1 MPEPR
6 KIGDIVS
13 QALDR
18 LVGSDEARA
27 FQLWHRAAG
36 AQVASVTQPI
46 RFARGTLTVVCES
59 SVWTNELTYLGGTL
73 LERLR
78 ALDPSCP
85 VERLRFVTGKG
96 PRQQGNEP
104 LAAK

>member
-27 FQLWHRAAG
+27 FQLWRHAAG
-36 AQVASVTQPI
+36 EQVTAVTQPI
-46 RFARGTLTVVCES
+46 RFNRGTLTVVCES
-59 SVWTNELTYLGGTL
+59 SVWANELTYLGGTL

-78 ALDPSCP
+78 ALDPACP
-85 VERLRFVTGKG
+85 VERLRFVTGRG

-104 LAAK
+104 SATK